1 MEDGF
6 ERGIVVVGVV
16 ADDGDGFAVVVGGLA
31 MIAAGFADHAEAVVA
46 VMDIGEAREQV
57 VGGLFGGIEITG
69 LDHVYHGVG
78 CLGQFVAF
86 VDPFVRLHRID
97 ENVSGDVAP
106 LLAFLRELQRRHAVA
121 IAVVHHARKGAG
133 TLRAGQALRGSY
145 EFHAWGDS
153 NLYLRRDTDDRIALT
168 VEHRAA
174 AAIAG
179 ITLALTQRDNALAL
193 QPADADHQIEPRVQA
208 TSIDQRIAAA
218 LAEGE
223 QPRTFAE
230 LRASCRVRAKTLY
243 QRIAAMTA
251 AGIVTKSANGYSLTV
266 R

>member
-1 MEDGF
+1 MPSPSPSSITPGRAPEPSVPA
-6 ERGIVVVGVV
+6 RPC
-16 ADDGDGFAVVVGGLA
+16 
-31 MIAAGFADHAEAVVA
+31 AA
-46 VMDIGEAREQV
+46 RPNS
-57 VGGLFGGIEITG
+57 T
-69 LDHVYHGVG
+69 
-78 CLGQFVAF
+78 
-86 VDPFVRLHRID
+86 P
-97 ENVSGDVAP
+97 
-106 LLAFLRELQRRHAVA
+106 
-121 IAVVHHARKGAG
+121 
-133 TLRAGQALRGSY
+133 
-145 EFHAWGDS
+145 GDS

-251 AGIVTKSANGYSLTV
+251 AGIVTKSANRYSLTV